1 MAAVAGAVLALSP
14 IWVSAGASAIATM
27 IVLGSLIFL
36 AGLFAAISPRVAIGE
51 WATVGFGVATFIA
64 PWVIGYNAK
73 PGASWTSWVVGAIA
87 FLVGLAALVP
97 AGEASRRGTLAHGA
111 H

>member
-1 MAAVAGAVLALSP
+1 MVAVAGAVLALSP
-14 IWVSAGASAIATM
+14 IWVSVSASAIATM

-36 AGLFAAISPRVAIGE
+36 AGLFAAVSPRVVVGG
-51 WATVGFGVATFIA
+51 WANVIFGVATFIA

-87 FLVGLAALVP
+87 FLLGLAAFVP
-97 AGEASRRGTLAHGA
+97 ARAGSRRSTLAHGA
-111 H
+111 R